1 MNLTEQEQL
10 DMMRLTRSGRVG
22 PATYRV
28 LMAEH
33 GTAEAAIK
41 ALPDV
46 AKSAGVRDYAP
57 CSVQR
62 AEDEYR
68 LGLSR
73 GYKPLFVNTKGYP
86 ELLAETKDAPPM
98 LWCQG
103 NLDLLEK
110 PCIAIVGSRKVTDR
124 ALEKAYELG
133 SQLGEMGYLIVSG
146 LARGVDTEAHKGS
159 LETGTVAVVA
169 SGFDYTYPKENTEL
183 FESIIQKGL
192 AISEQPIDTQPQAR
206 HFPQRNRIVA
216 GLSIATVCVE
226 AGNRSGSGITL
237 ICARDIGRKTMAI
250 TPLEDLPSTEGYK
263 FFLENGAT
271 PVVSAQDIHNALQE
285 DAK

>member
-1 MNLTEQEQL
+1 
-10 DMMRLTRSGRVG
+10 
-22 PATYRV
+22 
-28 LMAEH
+28 
-33 GTAEAAIK
+33 
-41 ALPDV
+41 
-46 AKSAGVRDYAP
+46 
-57 CSVQR
+57 
-62 AEDEYR
+62 
-68 LGLSR
+68 
-73 GYKPLFVNTKGYP
+73 
-86 ELLAETKDAPPM
+86 M

-110 PCIAIVGSRKVTDR
+110 PCIAIIGSRQVTDR

-133 SQLGEMGYLIVSG
+133 YELGKMGYSVVSG

-216 GLSIATVCVE
+216 GISIATVCVE

-237 ICARDIGRKTMAI
+237 TCARDIGRKTMAI
-250 TPLEDLPSTEGYK
+250 TPLEDLPSTAGYK
-263 FFLENGAT
+263 FFLEKGAT